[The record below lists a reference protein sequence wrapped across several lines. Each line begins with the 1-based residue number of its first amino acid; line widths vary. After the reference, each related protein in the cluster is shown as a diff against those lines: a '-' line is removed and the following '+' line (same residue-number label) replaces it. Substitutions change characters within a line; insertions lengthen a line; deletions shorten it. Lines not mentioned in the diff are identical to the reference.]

1 MEIRQTETFKKWIE
15 KLSDNV
21 SQIVWDYIFRVSA
34 GNTSNCKPVGE
45 GVSEIK
51 INFQKGYRVFYI
63 ISKGV
68 IMILLA
74 GSDKSGNQKKQK
86 QDIQKAKNIKNA
98 LKLKGEL

>member
-1 MEIRQTETFKKWIE
+1 MITKTTKVYDKWFESLSGNIRLKINTYIKRV
-15 KLSDNV
+15 V
-21 SQIVWDYIFRVSA
+21 S
-34 GNTSNCKPVGE
+34 GNYSNCKPVGE

-51 INFQKGYRVFYI
+51 IDFQKGYRVFYI
-63 ISKGV
+63 ISKGI

-86 QDIQKAKNIKNA
+86 EDIQKAKDIKNA